1 MKFSWEETVIYLKQ
15 EISSTRDVALATTR
29 NIDVLRREI
38 ECLKI
43 DIIKNNLEEN
53 RKSEARQRGFP
64 LLTKDK
70 RTMQAGLAVGIGS
83 AIFGGLLNKD
93 AYSALNAGIAGVD
106 GLIRGLGE
114 TRWYVSLTNKIVV
127 APQDR
132 INPQVNW
139 VTWESIT
146 AALEKLKRKALA
158 GERLGD
164 FDSIVNKL
172 RQEKLIYLRQQGSK

>member
-93 AYSALNAGIAGVD
+93 PFSALSAGLAGFD
-106 GLIRGLGE
+106 GLVRGLGE
-114 TRWYVSLTNKIVV
+114 TKWYVSLTNKITV
-127 APQDR
+127 APKER
-132 INPQVNW
+132 ISPQVNW

-146 AALEKLKRKALA
+146 GALENLKRKARG

-164 FDSIVNKL
+164 FDSVLIKL
-172 RQEKLIYLRQQGSK
+172 RKEKLVYLWL